1 MNPLLLSL
9 IIILVCS
16 FFSAGFL
23 HPDEHY
29 QILELI
35 NLKRDGYTDL
45 SIFNWDFNLKIR
57 SWFQPALYY
66 FILKPFSFLDPFS
79 QAFVIRLFN
88 GVLGIFAIKKCLETF
103 KIDDELNK
111 TVLFTI
117 LIWFVPFFLV
127 RTSSESLST
136 SFFLFGSYYFLNH
149 RDKVKGPVL
158 SGLFFAFSFLAR
170 YQMGV
175 AILFVNIWS
184 LIKRR
189 DIKSFIIHSFSVLFF
204 IGVGLIIDSWG
215 YGETVFTPYNY
226 FRENILNSKASNFGT
241 APFWYYILKGL
252 LVGIPPVSILLFFG
266 LYKYFKAYRFDYYA
280 YAFLSFLVVHSLIP
294 HKEVRFLMF
303 NYILAAIVFVAMR
316 SKLSINRKLLKFSIV
331 INFII
336 LAKVVFT
343 PISKE
348 VKLYE
353 VVYDEKISR
362 IQVLDKK
369 LPKFEFT
376 MPFYQ
381 RSKIETVISNEI
393 TEKYVLSTKYLQFKE
408 RKKELEGCNLI
419 HSSYPSWIIYFNA
432 FKWLNRSSYFM
443 LFNCSK

>member
-1 MNPLLLSL
+1 MNPLILSL

-35 NLKRDGYTDL
+35 NLKMGGYTDL

-66 FILKPFSFLDPFS
+66 FLLKPFSFLDPFS
-79 QAFVIRLFN
+79 QAFLIRLFN
-88 GVLGIFAIKKCLETF
+88 GVLGIFAIKKCLDTF
-103 KIDDELNK
+103 DLKEDIQKSLLY
-111 TVLFTI
+111 VI

-136 SFFLFGSYYFLNH
+136 SLFLFGSYFFLSEKE
-149 RDKVKGPVL
+149 KVKGPFV
-158 SGLFFAFSFLAR
+158 SGLFFGLSFLAR

-189 DIKSFIIHSFSVLFF
+189 DIKSFLIHSFSVLLF

-215 YGETVFTPYNY
+215 YGETVFTPYSY

-241 APFWYYILKGL
+241 APFWYYLLKGL
-252 LVGIPPVSILLFFG
+252 LVGIPPISILLYFG
-266 LYKYFKAYRFDYYA
+266 LFKYYKKEKIDFYG
-280 YAFLSFLVVHSLIP
+280 YAFLSFLVIHSLIP

-303 NYILAAIVFVAMR
+303 NYILAAIIFIVMR
-316 SKLSINRKLLKFSIV
+316 SELKINSKLIKFTLIV
-331 INFII
+331 NFMI
-336 LAKVVFT
+336 LAKVMFT

-348 VKLYE
+348 IKLYE
-353 VVYDEKISR
+353 EIYDQGIKR
-362 IQVLDKK
+362 VQVLDKS

-381 RSKIETVISNEI
+381 KQKIETVISEGI
-393 TEKYVLSTKYLQFKE
+393 VEQFVLSTKYHQFKE
-408 RKKELEGCNLI
+408 REDSLARCELL
-419 HSSYPSWIIYFNA
+419 HSSYPSWIIHFNA
-432 FKWLNRSSYFM
+432 FKWLDRSAYFM
-443 LFNCSK
+443 LFHCQ